1 MSLYLLDTDIVSL
14 FQHGHP
20 AVYAAVARHAAADVG
35 ITVLTVEEQLSGW
48 YTELRR
54 AKTSQILAAVYQ
66 RMTDTVRF
74 YAHMNIA
81 SYTEAA
87 IARYEDLHSQKL
99 QVRKSDLRIAAIV
112 LAKDAVLVTRNLQDF
127 GKIPGLMIEDW
138 SK

>member
-81 SYTEAA
+81 SYTEPRQPLPVSGVSIA
-87 IARYEDLHSQKL
+87 IRSNTFNAGW
-99 QVRKSDLRIAAIV
+99 VRPGGRCERSDHV
-112 LAKDAVLVTRNLQDF
+112 LL
-127 GKIPGLMIEDW
+127 
-138 SK
+138 